1 MIFRIDSRAGT
12 ADYSR
17 AKKNYP
23 VLSEPQGFT
32 LLELVAVIFIIS
44 LFTAIVLPSFY
55 GFGDNKLKSEARKMA
70 SLLRYLNDSSISSK
84 KTLSL
89 KFDLQDGSI
98 LWQGPDGEKTE
109 HLKSLT
115 SVELQSKGE
124 ITEGEVTVFF
134 GPLGTTE
141 NIAVH
146 LKNEKEGMTVTLNS
160 ISGRAK
166 ITEDES

>member
-1 MIFRIDSRAGT
+1 MTTPGIFRR
-12 ADYSR
+12 
-17 AKKNYP
+17 
-23 VLSEPQGFT
+23 EGFT
-32 LLELVAVIFIIS
+32 LLELIAVIFIIS

-55 GFGDNKLKSEARKMA
+55 SFGDNKLKSDARKMA

-89 KFDLQDGSI
+89 KFDLQEGSI

-109 HLKSLT
+109 QLKSLA
-115 SVELQSKGE
+115 SVEMQSQGE
-124 ITEGEVTVFF
+124 IKEGQVTVFF
-134 GPLGTTE
+134 GPLGTPE
-141 NIAVH
+141 DIAVH

-166 ITEDES
+166 ITEDASQ